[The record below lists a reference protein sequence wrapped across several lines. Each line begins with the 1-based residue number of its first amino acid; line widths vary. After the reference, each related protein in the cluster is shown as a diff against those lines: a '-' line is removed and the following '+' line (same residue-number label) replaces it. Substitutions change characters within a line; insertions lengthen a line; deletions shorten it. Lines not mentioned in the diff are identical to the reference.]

1 MYIPPYYQETD
12 EAKLLAFMQ
21 AHSFALLASAQ
32 NNNVRATH
40 LPFIVEKRDNKIY
53 LVSHLAKANPQ
64 WAEFENELLIVFQGP
79 HGYVSPS
86 HYEKEQNVPT
96 WNYIAV
102 HAYGKASIIEEPEA
116 VINVLEKTILNYE
129 AGYFEQW
136 KGLSDVYKNNMI
148 KGIVAFEIEVSRLE
162 GKYKLSQN
170 KTENERKA
178 IANTFANSGDRVQ
191 EQLANE
197 MKNRG

>member
-12 EAKLLAFMQ
+12 EGKLLAFMQ
-21 AHSFALLASAQ
+21 AHSFAVLASAQ

-40 LPFIVEKRDNKIY
+40 LPFIVEKRDSKIY

-64 WAEFENELLIVFQGP
+64 WAEFGNELLIVFQGP

-102 HAYGKASIIEEPEA
+102 HAYGKASIIEEPAEA
-116 VINVLEKTILNYE
+116 IQVLEKTILNYE

-136 KGLSDVYKNNMI
+136 KGLSDVYKSNMI
-148 KGIVAFEIEVSRLE
+148 KGIVAFEIEVLKLE

-170 KTENERKA
+170 KTGNERKA
-178 IANTFANSGDRVQ
+178 IANTFAKSGDTAQ
-191 EQLANE
+191 EELANE
-197 MKNRG
+197 MKRRG